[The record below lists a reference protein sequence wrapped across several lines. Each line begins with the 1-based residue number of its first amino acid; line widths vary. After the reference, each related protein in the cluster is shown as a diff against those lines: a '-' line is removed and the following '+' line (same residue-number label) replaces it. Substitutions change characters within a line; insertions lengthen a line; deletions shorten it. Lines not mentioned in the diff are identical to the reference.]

1 MISRSWVFAL
11 LLVLA
16 SPLPIAGQTA
26 SPAQLL
32 SCSRLNT
39 DVYGNDGRGGL
50 AQTYRV
56 LKNEIGYVDQ
66 LILHSQTKET
76 ADLRAMEQAQ
86 RTNPGARIVSVDLQ
100 TDRHL
105 AATFGTLRRQL
116 EAELENVSRA
126 IRYRRGE
133 LQRRGCQERIDPKTG
148 QSHIEETTPYTLPGE
163 APMCALFRRSLQDAQ
178 GLAAARKRAEDL
190 FTTVHNILLETQQH
204 VAFSTGRE
212 DKDIADELR
221 ANDAGL
227 EQMRSRA
234 SGASGTSGASGDDR
248 MVSAESLVTIARE
261 CPDLQALLPSGVPR
275 TTPTPFIPN
284 ALEVTI
290 WDGTYTNGEET
301 DTLSASGNSLTGK
314 AHWERPGGLR
324 SDETLSP
331 CAVNRNTAVCAS
343 KGTYEDG
350 DKTVTLT
357 SKWELTVI
365 GKTLWKKETIT
376 GATWAWKNGD
386 KHYTPAVHKDAVF
399 TGTYTRQ

>member
-11 LLVLA
+11 FLVLA
-16 SPLPIAGQTA
+16 SPLPSAGQTP

-56 LKNEIGYVDQ
+56 LKKEIGYVDR
-66 LILHSQTKET
+66 LILHSRTKET
-76 ADLRAMEQAQ
+76 VDLRAMQQAQ
-86 RTNPGARIVSVDLQ
+86 LVNPGARIVSVDLQ

-105 AATFGTLRRQL
+105 AAMFGTLRRQL

-126 IRYRRGE
+126 ILYRRGE
-133 LQRRGCQERIDPKTG
+133 LRRRGCQERISPKTG
-148 QSHIEETTPYTLPGE
+148 QPYIEETTPYTLPGE
-163 APMCALFRRSLQDAQ
+163 TPMCALFRRSLQDAQ

-212 DKDIADELR
+212 NKDIADELR
-221 ANDAGL
+221 ANDAAL
-227 EQMRSRA
+227 EQVRSYP
-234 SGASGTSGASGDDR
+234 SGASGDDG

-261 CPDLQALLPSGVPR
+261 CPELQALLPRGAPR
-275 TTPTPFIPN
+275 MTPTPFIPN
-284 ALEVTI
+284 PPEVTI

-331 CAVNRNTAVCAS
+331 CAVNRNTAVCVS

-386 KHYTPAVHKDAVF
+386 KGYTPAVHKDAVF